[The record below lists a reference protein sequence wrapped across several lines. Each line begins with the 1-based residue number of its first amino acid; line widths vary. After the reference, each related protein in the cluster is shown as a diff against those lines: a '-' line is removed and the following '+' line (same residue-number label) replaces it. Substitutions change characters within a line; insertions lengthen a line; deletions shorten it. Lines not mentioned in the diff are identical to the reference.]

1 MSVTTDN
8 ASPPVVDRSV
18 MDRLAVKAVGDL
30 LVFGSWLERR
40 GRTVTKRLTSFRQS
54 NGVSRS

>member
-18 MDRLAVKAVGDL
+18 MDRHVVKAVGDL
-30 LVFGSWLERR
+30 LMFGSWLERR
-40 GRTVTKRLTSFRQS
+40 GRTVTKGLTAFRQS
-54 NGVSRS
+54 KCVSRS